1 MPSPESR
8 CAAGVYFPYGR
19 GLLFSSLSTRLKV
32 KFQEEGCRPPGA
44 VEVPYDSGRRV
55 GGARMNGGI
64 RLGLSLPVF
73 LGSLIAMFVG
83 TFTGLLG
90 IWLYLA

>member
-1 MPSPESR
+1 
-8 CAAGVYFPYGR
+8 
-19 GLLFSSLSTRLKV
+19 
-32 KFQEEGCRPPGA
+32 
-44 VEVPYDSGRRV
+44 
-55 GGARMNGGI
+55 MNGGI

-90 IWLYLA
+90 IWLYLAWKIAVPEWIKVGHAHAACDPARQAGPGKGATYCQ